1 MQTTVGAKD
10 AREADAFAMGAV
22 VKFDSVSAGAP
33 KAFDLGCSENIC
45 MVRLGFR

>member
-10 AREADAFAMGAV
+10 AQEADAFAVGAV
-22 VKFDSVSAGAP
+22 GKFDSVSDGAP
-33 KAFDLGCSENIC
+33 KAFDLGCSEIIC